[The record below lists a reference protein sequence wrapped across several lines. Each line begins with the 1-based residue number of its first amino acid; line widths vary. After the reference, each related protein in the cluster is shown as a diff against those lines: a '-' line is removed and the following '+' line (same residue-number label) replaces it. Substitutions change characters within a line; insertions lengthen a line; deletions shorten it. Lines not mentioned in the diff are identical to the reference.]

1 MPSEADYRLPR
12 TVIPSHY
19 ELALTPDL
27 ERATFGGHVVINVD
41 VVEAVSKIVLNTAEL
56 TMHAAVLSNDQ
67 GRRLEATTESDEDAE
82 RTTLT
87 LASPLDPG
95 PWKLEISFDGI
106 LNDDLRGFYRSVYT
120 DPDGNEKTIA
130 TTQFE
135 ATEARRAFPCWD
147 EPDLKATF
155 GVTLVVDDGLT
166 VISNGAEIGREPAG
180 DGKVSVRFADTMKM
194 STYLVAFIVG
204 ELDVTDTV
212 DVDGIP
218 LRIAFPPGKDH
229 LTDFA
234 LDIAAHSLRYYAEYY
249 DIPYP
254 GGKMDKIAIPDF
266 AWGAMENLGAVTYRE
281 TALLLDVR
289 TATQDELM
297 RVAEVVAHE
306 IAHMWFGDL
315 VTMKWWN
322 GIWLNEAFATFAS
335 MKCVD
340 AYRPDWKV
348 WLTFSGGRANSM
360 ETDALAATRPI
371 EIPVASPEEAN
382 AMFDSLTYEKGAS
395 ILRMLEQ
402 YLGEDAFRLGVS
414 NYLKENAYGN
424 TDGEDLWSA
433 LEEASGEPVMEI
445 MDTWIFQGGFP
456 RVRVEGEPGAY
467 ALAQEQFRYL
477 GDGDQQWKLPVLLR
491 SSEGNHRLLLSEDSA
506 TIDAGDDLV
515 VNAGGEGFY
524 RVAYSPELRTGIR
537 GRFSSLS
544 GQERYATV
552 SDAWADVLKGGS
564 EAADYLSLVGAL
576 DEESEVDVWQ
586 RILSGLGEL
595 DRVVSSDVRPALQG
609 FVRDL
614 VSGKVG
620 EMGWSPVEGEDDRC
634 RKLRGVL
641 IAALGNLGDDPATQS
656 RARLVHEE
664 ARLDESTVD
673 AEVADAALSIVA
685 ANGTIDD
692 FERFIAISDESE
704 NPQEVVKYLRAAALV
719 PGRAAS
725 EKLFQMVLAG
735 DVRRQDSFW
744 VVATMFGHRENGPR
758 IWELMKENWDDLL
771 GQMPPSTG
779 RRILDPLPR
788 RSEPDVAKDIEA
800 WLADHAIMGGEKYAE
815 QQLELLKVRVG
826 LREREST
833 RLGEV
838 LSTEYSV
845 PEPWANE

>member
-19 ELALTPDL
+19 ELALTPNL
-27 ERATFGGHVVINVD
+27 AGATFGGHVVIDID
-41 VVEAVSKIVLNTAEL
+41 VVEAVSEIVLNTAEL
-56 TMHAAVLSNDQ
+56 ALHAAVLSNDVGQ
-67 GRRLEATTESDEDAE
+67 RLEATTESDEDAE

-87 LASPLDPG
+87 VGSNLEPG

-166 VISNGAEIGREPAG
+166 TISNGAELDRQPAG
-180 DGKVSVRFADTMKM
+180 DGKVAVRFADTMKM

-204 ELDVTDTV
+204 ELEVTDTV
-212 DVDGIP
+212 DVDGTP
-218 LRIAFPPGKDH
+218 LRIAFPPGKGH

-234 LDIAAHSLRYYAEYY
+234 LDIASFSLRYYAEYY
-249 DIPYP
+249 DIGYP

-281 TALLLDVR
+281 TALLVDVHK
-289 TATQDELM
+289 ATQNEMM
-297 RVAEVVAHE
+297 RVAEVIAHE

-322 GIWLNEAFATFAS
+322 GIWLNEAFATFAA

-348 WLTFSGGRANSM
+348 WLTFSGDRVHSM

-371 EIPVASPEEAN
+371 EFPVASPEEAN

-402 YLGEDAFRLGVS
+402 YLGEEAFRLGVS

-424 TDGEDLWSA
+424 TGGEDLWSA

-456 RVRVEGEPGAY
+456 RLRVEGEPGAY
-467 ALAQEQFRYL
+467 TLTQEQFRYL
-477 GDGDQQWKLPVLLR
+477 GDGDQQWKLPVLVR
-491 SSEGNHRLLLSEDSA
+491 SSEGDQRLLLSEASA

-515 VNAGGEGFY
+515 VNAGGDGFY
-524 RVAYSPELRTGIR
+524 RVAYSPELRAGIR
-537 GRFSSLS
+537 KRLSSLS
-544 GQERYATV
+544 GEERYATV
-552 SDAWADVLKGGS
+552 SDAWADVLKGGAD
-564 EAADYLSLVGAL
+564 AADYLTLVGEL
-576 DEESEVDVWQ
+576 GEENEVDVWQ
-586 RILSGLGEL
+586 RILGGLGEL
-595 DRVVSSDVRPALQG
+595 DRIASSDVRPALQG

-614 VSGKVG
+614 VSNKAD
-620 EMGWSPVEGEDDRC
+620 EMGWSPDEGEDDRS
-634 RKLRGVL
+634 RKLRGAL
-641 IAALGNLGDDPATQS
+641 IAALGNLGDDRATQ
-656 RARLVHEE
+656 RQARLVHEE
-664 ARLDESTVD
+664 VRLGEGAVD
-673 AEVADAALSIVA
+673 PEVADAALSIVA
-685 ANGTIDD
+685 ANGDIDD
-692 FERFIAISDESE
+692 FERFLTISDESDT
-704 NPQEVVKYLRAAALV
+704 PQEVVKYLRAAAVV
-719 PGRAAS
+719 PDRVGS
-725 EKLFQMVLAG
+725 EKLFQMVLDG
-735 DVRRQDSFW
+735 DIRRQDAFW
-744 VVATMFGHRENGPR
+744 VIAIMFGHRENGPR
-758 IWELMKENWDDLL
+758 VWELMKENWDDLL
-771 GQMPPSTG
+771 DRMPPATG
-779 RRILDPLPR
+779 RRILDLLPN
-788 RSEPDVAKDIEA
+788 RSEPEIAEDIEA
-800 WLADHAIMGGEKYAE
+800 WLADHPIKGGEKYAD
-815 QQLELLKVRVG
+815 QQIELLKVRVG
-826 LREREST
+826 LREREAT
-833 RLGEV
+833 RLGDA
-838 LSTEYSV
+838 L
-845 PEPWANE
+845 

>member
-12 TVIPSHY
+12 TVVPSHY

-27 ERATFGGHVVINVD
+27 ARATFGGHVVID
-41 VVEAVSKIVLNTAEL
+41 VEVLEPGSEVVLTPAEL
-56 TMHAAVLSNDQ
+56 TLHSCVLSNDG
-67 GRRLEATTESDEDAE
+67 GRRIEATTETDEDAE
-82 RTTLT
+82 RTTLS
-87 LASPLDPG
+87 LASTLDPG

-106 LNDDLRGFYRSVYT
+106 LNDDLRGFYRSIYT

-135 ATEARRAFPCWD
+135 ATDARRAFPCWD

-166 VISNGAEIGREPAG
+166 TISNGAEIGRDPAG
-180 DGKVSVRFADTMKM
+180 DGKVAVRFADTMKM

-204 ELDVTDTV
+204 EFDVTDAV

-218 LRIAFPPGKDH
+218 LRIVFPPGKGH

-234 LDIAAHSLRYYAEYY
+234 LDVAAHSLRYYADYY

-266 AWGAMENLGAVTYRE
+266 AMGAMENLGAVTYRE
-281 TALLLDVR
+281 TALLVDVHK
-289 TATQDELM
+289 ATQNEMM
-297 RVAEVVAHE
+297 RVAEVIAHE

-335 MKCVD
+335 MKCID

-348 WLTFSGGRANSM
+348 WLTFSGDRVHSM
-360 ETDALAATRPI
+360 ETDAISATRPI
-371 EIPVASPEEAN
+371 EFPVASPEEAN

-402 YLGEDAFRLGVS
+402 YLGEEAFRLGVS
-414 NYLKENAYGN
+414 NYLRDNAYGN

-433 LEEASGEPVMEI
+433 LERASGEPVMEI

-456 RVRVEGEPGAY
+456 RLKVEGEPGAY
-467 ALAQEQFRYL
+467 TLTQEQFRYL
-477 GDGDQQWKLPVLLR
+477 GDGDQRWKLPVLLR
-491 SSEGNHRLLLSEDSA
+491 SSEGGRRLLLSDASA

-515 VNAGGEGFY
+515 VNAGGDGFY

-537 GRFSSLS
+537 SRLPSLT
-544 GQERYATV
+544 GEERYATV
-552 SDAWADVLKGGS
+552 SDAWADVLKGGAD
-564 EAADYLSLVGAL
+564 AADYLTLVGEL
-576 DEESEVDVWQ
+576 GGESEVDVWQ
-586 RILSGLGEL
+586 RILGGLGEL
-595 DRVVSSDVRPALQG
+595 DRVASPDVRPALQE

-614 VSGKVG
+614 VSAKAD
-620 EMGWSPVEGEDDRC
+620 EMGWTPAEVEDDRS

-641 IAALGNLGDDPATQS
+641 LAALGNLGDDPVTQR

-664 ARLDESTVD
+664 ARSGEGTVD

-685 ANGTIDD
+685 ANGDIDD
-692 FERFIAISDESE
+692 FERFLAISGESE
-704 NPQEVVKYLRAAALV
+704 TPQEVVKYLRAAAMV
-719 PGRAAS
+719 PGRAGS
-725 EKLFQMVLAG
+725 EKLFQMVLDG
-735 DVRRQDSFW
+735 DIRRQDSFW
-744 VVATMFGHRENGPR
+744 VIAIMLGHRENGPR
-758 IWELMKENWDDLL
+758 VWELIKENWDDLFD
-771 GQMPPSTG
+771 QIPPTTG
-779 RRILDPLPR
+779 RRILDLLPN
-788 RSEPDVAKDIEA
+788 RSEPETAKDIEA
-800 WLADHAIMGGEKYAE
+800 WLADHPIKGGERYAD
-815 QQLELLKVRVG
+815 QQIELMKVRVG
-826 LREREST
+826 LREREAT
-833 RLGEV
+833 RLRDA
-838 LSTEYSV
+838 L
-845 PEPWANE
+845 A

>member
-1 MPSEADYRLPR
+1 VPSEADYRLPR

-19 ELALTPDL
+19 ALALTPDL
-27 ERATFGGHVVINVD
+27 AGATFGGHVVIDID
-41 VVEAVSKIVLNTAEL
+41 VAEAISEIVLNTAEL
-56 TMHAAVLSNDQ
+56 TLHAAVLLNDV
-67 GRRLEATTESDEDAE
+67 GLRLEATAESDEDAE
-82 RTTLT
+82 RTMLT
-87 LASPLDPG
+87 VASNLEPG

-166 VISNGAEIGREPAG
+166 TISNGAEIGREPAG
-180 DGKVSVRFADTMKM
+180 DGRVAVRFADTMKM

-204 ELDVTDTV
+204 ELGVTDTV

-218 LRIAFPPGKDH
+218 LRIAFPPGKGH

-234 LDIAAHSLRYYAEYY
+234 LDIAAFSLRYYAEYY

-281 TALLLDVR
+281 TALLVDVHK
-289 TATQDELM
+289 ATQNEMM
-297 RVAEVVAHE
+297 RVAEVIAHE

-322 GIWLNEAFATFAS
+322 GIWLNEAFATFAA

-348 WLTFSGGRANSM
+348 WLTFSADRVHSM
-360 ETDALAATRPI
+360 ETDALEATRPI
-371 EIPVASPEEAN
+371 EFPVASPEEAN

-402 YLGEDAFRLGVS
+402 YLGEEAFRLGVS

-424 TDGEDLWSA
+424 TGGEDLWSA

-456 RVRVEGEPGAY
+456 RLRVEGEPGTY
-467 ALAQEQFRYL
+467 TLTQEQFRYL

-491 SSEGNHRLLLSEDSA
+491 SSEGDQRLLLSEESA

-515 VNAGGEGFY
+515 VNAGGDGFY
-524 RVAYSPELRTGIR
+524 RVAYSPELRAGIR
-537 GRFSSLS
+537 RRLSSLT
-544 GQERYATV
+544 GEERYATV
-552 SDAWADVLKGGS
+552 SDAWADVLKGGAD
-564 EAADYLSLVGAL
+564 AADYLTLVGEL
-576 DEESEVDVWQ
+576 GEENEVDVWQ
-586 RILSGLGEL
+586 RILGGLGEL
-595 DRVVSSDVRPALQG
+595 DRIASSDVRPALQG

-614 VSGKVG
+614 VSDKADK
-620 EMGWSPVEGEDDRC
+620 MGWSPDEGEDDRN
-634 RKLRGVL
+634 RKLRGAL
-641 IAALGNLGDDPATQS
+641 IAALGNLGDDRATQ
-656 RARLVHEE
+656 RQARLVHEE
-664 ARLDESTVD
+664 VRLGEGAVD
-673 AEVADAALSIVA
+673 PEVAEAALSIVA
-685 ANGTIDD
+685 ANGDIDD
-692 FERFIAISDESE
+692 FERFLTISDESDT
-704 NPQEVVKYLRAAALV
+704 PQEVVKYLRAAAVV
-719 PGRAAS
+719 PDRAGS
-725 EKLFQMVLAG
+725 EKLFRMVLDG
-735 DVRRQDSFW
+735 DIRRQDAFW
-744 VVATMFGHRENGPR
+744 VIAIMFGHRENGPR
-758 IWELMKENWDDLL
+758 VWELMKENWDDLL
-771 GQMPPSTG
+771 DRMPPATG
-779 RRILDPLPR
+779 RRILDLLPN
-788 RSEPDVAKDIEA
+788 RSEPEIAEDIEA
-800 WLADHAIMGGEKYAE
+800 WLADHPIKGGEKYAD
-815 QQLELLKVRVG
+815 QQIELLKVRVG
-826 LREREST
+826 LREREAT
-833 RLGEV
+833 RLGDA
-838 LSTEYSV
+838 L
-845 PEPWANE
+845 

>member
-12 TVIPSHY
+12 TVIPNHY

-27 ERATFGGHVVINVD
+27 AGATFGGHVVIDID
-41 VVEAVSKIVLNTAEL
+41 VVEAISEIVLNTADL
-56 TMHAAVLSNDQ
+56 TLHAAVLSNDVGQ
-67 GRRLEATTESDEDAE
+67 RLEATTESDEDAE

-87 LASPLDPG
+87 VGSNLEPG

-120 DPDGNEKTIA
+120 DPDGNEKTVA

-166 VISNGAEIGREPAG
+166 TISNGAELDREPAG
-180 DGKVSVRFADTMKM
+180 DGKVAVRFADTMKM

-204 ELDVTDTV
+204 ELEVTDTV

-218 LRIAFPPGKDH
+218 LRIAFPPGKGH

-234 LDIAAHSLRYYAEYY
+234 LDIASFSLRYYAEYY

-281 TALLLDVR
+281 TALLVDVHK
-289 TATQDELM
+289 ATQNEMM
-297 RVAEVVAHE
+297 RVAEVIAHE

-322 GIWLNEAFATFAS
+322 GIWLNEAFATFAA

-348 WLTFSGGRANSM
+348 WLTFSGDRVHSM

-371 EIPVASPEEAN
+371 EFPVASPEEAN

-402 YLGEDAFRLGVS
+402 YLGEEAFRLGVS

-424 TDGEDLWSA
+424 TGGEDLWSA

-456 RVRVEGEPGAY
+456 WLRVEGETGAY
-467 ALAQEQFRYL
+467 TLTQEQFRYL

-491 SSEGNHRLLLSEDSA
+491 SSEGDQRLLLSEESA
-506 TIDAGDDLV
+506 TVDAGDDLV
-515 VNAGGEGFY
+515 VNAGGDGFY
-524 RVAYSPELRTGIR
+524 RVAYSPELRAGIR
-537 GRFSSLS
+537 RRLSSLS
-544 GQERYATV
+544 GEERYATV
-552 SDAWADVLKGGS
+552 SDAWADVLKGGAD
-564 EAADYLSLVGAL
+564 AADYLTLVGAL
-576 DEESEVDVWQ
+576 GEENEVDVWQ
-586 RILSGLGEL
+586 RILGGLGEL
-595 DRVVSSDVRPALQG
+595 DRIASSDVRPAFQG

-614 VSGKVG
+614 VSDKAN
-620 EMGWSPVEGEDDRC
+620 EMGWSPVEGEDDRS

-641 IAALGNLGDDPATQS
+641 ITALGNLGDDRATQ
-656 RARLVHEE
+656 RQARLVHEE
-664 ARLDESTVD
+664 VRLGEGAVD
-673 AEVADAALSIVA
+673 PEVADAALSIVA
-685 ANGTIDD
+685 ANGDIDD
-692 FERFIAISDESE
+692 FERFLTISDESDT
-704 NPQEVVKYLRAAALV
+704 PQEVVKYLRAAAVV
-719 PGRAAS
+719 PDRVGS
-725 EKLFQMVLAG
+725 EKLFRMVLDG
-735 DVRRQDSFW
+735 DIRRQDAFW
-744 VVATMFGHRENGPR
+744 VIAIMFGHRENGPR
-758 IWELMKENWDDLL
+758 VWELMKENWDDLL
-771 GQMPPSTG
+771 DRMPPATG
-779 RRILDPLPR
+779 RRILDLLPN
-788 RSEPDVAKDIEA
+788 RSEPEIAEDIEA
-800 WLADHAIMGGEKYAE
+800 WLADHPIKGGEKYAD
-815 QQLELLKVRVG
+815 QQIELLKVRVG
-826 LREREST
+826 LREREAT
-833 RLGEV
+833 RLGDA
-838 LSTEYSV
+838 L
-845 PEPWANE
+845 

>member
-27 ERATFGGHVVINVD
+27 AAATFGGHVVIDID
-41 VVEAVSKIVLNTAEL
+41 VVEAISEIVLNTAEL
-56 TMHAAVLSNDQ
+56 TLHAAVLSNDVGQ
-67 GRRLEATTESDEDAE
+67 RLEATTESDEDAE

-87 LASPLDPG
+87 VASNLEPG
-95 PWKLEISFDGI
+95 PWKLEISFDGT

-166 VISNGAEIGREPAG
+166 TISNGAEIGRESAG
-180 DGKVSVRFADTMKM
+180 DGKVAVRFADTMKM

-218 LRIAFPPGKDH
+218 LRIAFPPSKGH

-234 LDIAAHSLRYYAEYY
+234 LDIAAFSLRYYAEYY

-281 TALLLDVR
+281 TALLVDVHK
-289 TATQDELM
+289 ATQNEMM

-322 GIWLNEAFATFAS
+322 GIWLNEAFATFAA

-348 WLTFSGGRANSM
+348 WLTFSGDRVHSM

-371 EIPVASPEEAN
+371 EFPVASPEEAN

-402 YLGEDAFRLGVS
+402 YLGEEAFRLGVS

-433 LEEASGEPVMEI
+433 LGEASGEPVMEI

-456 RVRVEGEPGAY
+456 RLSVEGEPGAY
-467 ALAQEQFRYL
+467 TLTQEQFRYL
-477 GDGDQQWKLPVLLR
+477 GDGDQQWKLPVLHR
-491 SSEGNHRLLLSEDSA
+491 SSEGDQRLLLTEESA

-515 VNAGGEGFY
+515 VNAGGDGFY
-524 RVAYSPELRTGIR
+524 RVAYSPELRAGIR
-537 GRFSSLS
+537 RRLSSLT
-544 GQERYATV
+544 GEERYATV
-552 SDAWADVLKGGS
+552 SDAWADVLKGGAD
-564 EAADYLSLVGAL
+564 AADYLTLVGEL
-576 DEESEVDVWQ
+576 GEENEVDVWQ
-586 RILSGLGEL
+586 RILGGLGEL
-595 DRVVSSDVRPALQG
+595 DRIASSDVRPALQG

-614 VSGKVG
+614 VSDKAD
-620 EMGWSPVEGEDDRC
+620 EMGWSPDDGEDDRS
-634 RKLRGVL
+634 RKLRGAL
-641 IAALGNLGDDPATQS
+641 IAALGNLGDDRATQ
-656 RARLVHEE
+656 RQARLVHEE
-664 ARLDESTVD
+664 VRLGEGAVD
-673 AEVADAALSIVA
+673 PEVADAALSIVA
-685 ANGTIDD
+685 ANGDIDD
-692 FERFIAISDESE
+692 FERFLRISDESDT
-704 NPQEVVKYLRAAALV
+704 PQEVVKYLRAAAVV
-719 PGRAAS
+719 PDREGS
-725 EKLFQMVLAG
+725 EKLFQMVLDG
-735 DVRRQDSFW
+735 DIRRQDAFW
-744 VVATMFGHRENGPR
+744 VIAIMFGHRENGPR
-758 IWELMKENWDDLL
+758 VWELMKENWDDLL
-771 GQMPPSTG
+771 DRMPPATG
-779 RRILDPLPR
+779 RRILDLLPN
-788 RSEPDVAKDIEA
+788 RSEPEIAEDIEA
-800 WLADHAIMGGEKYAE
+800 WLAEHPIKGGEKYAD
-815 QQLELLKVRVG
+815 QQIELLKVRVG
-826 LREREST
+826 LREREAT
-833 RLGEV
+833 RLGET
-838 LSTEYSV
+838 L
-845 PEPWANE
+845 

>member
-27 ERATFGGHVVINVD
+27 AGATFGGHVVIDID
-41 VVEAVSKIVLNTAEL
+41 VVEAISEIVLNTAEL
-56 TMHAAVLSNDQ
+56 TLHAAVLSNDVGQ
-67 GRRLEATTESDEDAE
+67 RLEATTESDEDAE

-87 LASPLDPG
+87 VGSNLGPG

-166 VISNGAEIGREPAG
+166 TISNGAELDREPAG
-180 DGKVSVRFADTMKM
+180 DGKVAVRFADTMKM

-204 ELDVTDTV
+204 ELEVTDTV

-218 LRIAFPPGKDH
+218 LRIAFPPGKGH

-234 LDIAAHSLRYYAEYY
+234 LDIAAFSLRYYAEYY

-281 TALLLDVR
+281 TALLVDVHK
-289 TATQDELM
+289 ATQNEMM
-297 RVAEVVAHE
+297 RVAEVIAHE

-322 GIWLNEAFATFAS
+322 GIWLNEAFATFAA

-348 WLTFSGGRANSM
+348 WLTFSGDRVHSM

-371 EIPVASPEEAN
+371 EFPVASPEEAN

-402 YLGEDAFRLGVS
+402 YLGEEAFRLGVS
-414 NYLKENAYGN
+414 NYLKETAYGN
-424 TDGEDLWSA
+424 TGGEDLWSA
-433 LEEASGEPVMEI
+433 LEEASGEQVMEI

-456 RVRVEGEPGAY
+456 RLRVEGEPGAY
-467 ALAQEQFRYL
+467 TLTQEQFRYR

-491 SSEGNHRLLLSEDSA
+491 SSEGDQRLLLTEESA
-506 TIDAGDDLV
+506 TI
-515 VNAGGEGFY
+515 
-524 RVAYSPELRTGIR
+524 
-537 GRFSSLS
+537 
-544 GQERYATV
+544 
-552 SDAWADVLKGGS
+552 
-564 EAADYLSLVGAL
+564 
-576 DEESEVDVWQ
+576 
-586 RILSGLGEL
+586 
-595 DRVVSSDVRPALQG
+595 
-609 FVRDL
+609 
-614 VSGKVG
+614 
-620 EMGWSPVEGEDDRC
+620 
-634 RKLRGVL
+634 
-641 IAALGNLGDDPATQS
+641 
-656 RARLVHEE
+656 
-664 ARLDESTVD
+664 
-673 AEVADAALSIVA
+673 
-685 ANGTIDD
+685 
-692 FERFIAISDESE
+692 
-704 NPQEVVKYLRAAALV
+704 
-719 PGRAAS
+719 
-725 EKLFQMVLAG
+725 
-735 DVRRQDSFW
+735 
-744 VVATMFGHRENGPR
+744 
-758 IWELMKENWDDLL
+758 
-771 GQMPPSTG
+771 
-779 RRILDPLPR
+779 
-788 RSEPDVAKDIEA
+788 
-800 WLADHAIMGGEKYAE
+800 
-815 QQLELLKVRVG
+815 
-826 LREREST
+826 
-833 RLGEV
+833 
-838 LSTEYSV
+838 
-845 PEPWANE
+845 

>member
-12 TVIPSHY
+12 SVIPSHY

-27 ERATFGGHVVINVD
+27 VAATFGGHVVIDVD
-41 VVEAVSKIVLNTAEL
+41 VLETVSEIVLNTAEL
-56 TMHAAVLSNDQ
+56 TLHSAVLSNED
-67 GRRLEATTESDEDAE
+67 GERLEATAETNEDAE

-87 LASPLDPG
+87 LPTPVEPG
-95 PWKLEISFDGI
+95 AWQLEISFDGT

-120 DPDGNEKTIA
+120 DPDGIDKTIA

-166 VISNGAEIGREPAG
+166 AISNGAEIGREPAG
-180 DGKVSVRFADTMKM
+180 DGKVVVRFDKTMKM

-218 LRIAFPPGKDH
+218 LRIAFPPGKAH

-234 LDIAAHSLRYYAEYY
+234 LDIAAHSLRYYAKYY

-281 TALLLDVR
+281 TALLVDVHK
-289 TATQDELM
+289 ATQNEMM
-297 RVAEVVAHE
+297 RVAEVIAHE

-348 WLTFSGGRANSM
+348 WLTFSGDRVHSM

-371 EIPVASPEEAN
+371 EFPVASPEEAN

-402 YLGEDAFRLGVS
+402 YLGEESFRLGVS

-456 RVRVEGEPGAY
+456 RLSVDGEPGAY
-467 ALAQEQFRYL
+467 TLTQEQFRYL

-491 SSEGNHRLLLSEDSA
+491 SSEGEQRLLLSENTA
-506 TIDAGDDLV
+506 MIAAGEDLV
-515 VNAGGEGFY
+515 VNAGGDGFY
-524 RVAYSPELRTGIR
+524 RVAYSPELRARIQ
-537 GRFSSLS
+537 GRLSSLS
-544 GQERYATV
+544 GEERYATV
-552 SDAWADVLKGGS
+552 SDAWADVLKGGAD
-564 EAADYLSLVGAL
+564 AADYLTLV
-576 DEESEVDVWQ
+576 DELGDEAEVDVWL
-586 RILSGLGEL
+586 RILGGLGEL
-595 DRVVSSDVRPALQG
+595 DRVASRDVRPALQE

-614 VSGKVG
+614 VSDKVD
-620 EMGWSPVEGEDDRC
+620 EMDWTPLEGEDDRS
-634 RKLRGVL
+634 RKLRGTL
-641 IAALGNLGDDPATQS
+641 IAALGNLGDDQETQR
-656 RARLVHEE
+656 RARVVHEE
-664 ARLDESTVD
+664 VRLGESDAD
-673 AEVADAALSIVA
+673 AEVADAVLSIVA
-685 ANGTIDD
+685 SNGDIED
-692 FERFIAISDESE
+692 FERFLTVSEESE
-704 NPQEVVKYLRAAALV
+704 TPQEVVKYLRAAAIV
-719 PGRAAS
+719 PDRAGA
-725 EKLFQMVLAG
+725 EKLFQMVLDG
-735 DVRRQDSFW
+735 DVRRQDAFW
-744 VVATMFGHRENGPR
+744 VIAIMLGTRENGPR
-758 IWELMKENWDDLL
+758 VWELMKENWDDLL
-771 GQMPPSTG
+771 EQMPPATG
-779 RRILDPLPR
+779 RRILDLLPN
-788 RSEPDVAKDIEA
+788 RSEPEIAADIEA
-800 WLADHAIMGGEKYAE
+800 WLAEHPILGGEKYAE
-815 QQLELLKVRVG
+815 QQIELLKVRVG

-833 RLGEV
+833 RLGNA
-838 LSTEYSV
+838 L
-845 PEPWANE
+845 

>member
-27 ERATFGGHVVINVD
+27 AGATFGGHVVID
-41 VVEAVSKIVLNTAEL
+41 IEVVEAVSAIVLNTAEL
-56 TMHAAVLSNDQ
+56 TLHAAVFSNDVGQ
-67 GRRLEATTESDEDAE
+67 RLEATTESDEDAE

-87 LASPLDPG
+87 VESNLEPG

-166 VISNGAEIGREPAG
+166 TISNGAELGREPAG
-180 DGKVSVRFADTMKM
+180 DGKVAVRFADTMKM

-204 ELDVTDTV
+204 ELEVTDTV

-218 LRIAFPPGKDH
+218 LRIAFPPGKGH

-234 LDIAAHSLRYYAEYY
+234 LDIAAFSLRYYAEYY

-281 TALLLDVR
+281 TALLVDVHK
-289 TATQDELM
+289 ATQNEMM
-297 RVAEVVAHE
+297 RVAEVIAHE

-322 GIWLNEAFATFAS
+322 GIWLNEAFATFAA

-348 WLTFSGGRANSM
+348 WLTFSGDRVHSM

-371 EIPVASPEEAN
+371 EFPVASPEEAN

-402 YLGEDAFRLGVS
+402 YLGEEAFRLGVS

-424 TDGEDLWSA
+424 TGGEDLWSA

-456 RVRVEGEPGAY
+456 RLRVEGEPGAY
-467 ALAQEQFRYL
+467 TLTQEQFRYL
-477 GDGDQQWKLPVLLR
+477 GDGDQQWKLPVLVR
-491 SSEGNHRLLLSEDSA
+491 SSEGDQRLLLSEESA

-515 VNAGGEGFY
+515 VNAGGDGFY
-524 RVAYSPELRTGIR
+524 RVAYSPELRAGIR
-537 GRFSSLS
+537 RRLSSLS
-544 GQERYATV
+544 GEERYATV
-552 SDAWADVLKGGS
+552 SDAWADVLKGGAD
-564 EAADYLSLVGAL
+564 AADYLTLVGEL
-576 DEESEVDVWQ
+576 GGENEVDVWQ
-586 RILSGLGEL
+586 RILGGLGEL
-595 DRVVSSDVRPALQG
+595 DRIASSDVRPALQG

-614 VSGKVG
+614 VSDKAD
-620 EMGWSPVEGEDDRC
+620 EMGWSPDEGEDDRS
-634 RKLRGVL
+634 RKLRGAL
-641 IAALGNLGDDPATQS
+641 IAALGNLGDDRATQ
-656 RARLVHEE
+656 RQARLVHEE
-664 ARLDESTVD
+664 VRLGEGAVD
-673 AEVADAALSIVA
+673 PEVADAALSIVA
-685 ANGTIDD
+685 ANGDIDD
-692 FERFIAISDESE
+692 FERFLKISDESDT
-704 NPQEVVKYLRAAALV
+704 PQEVVKYLRAAAVV
-719 PGRAAS
+719 PDRVGS
-725 EKLFQMVLAG
+725 EKLFQMVLDG
-735 DVRRQDSFW
+735 DIRRQDAFW
-744 VVATMFGHRENGPR
+744 VIAIMFGHRENGPR
-758 IWELMKENWDDLL
+758 VWELMKENWDDLL
-771 GQMPPSTG
+771 DRMPPATG
-779 RRILDPLPR
+779 RRILDLLPN
-788 RSEPDVAKDIEA
+788 RSEPEIAKDIEA
-800 WLADHAIMGGEKYAE
+800 WLADHPIKGGEKYAD
-815 QQLELLKVRVG
+815 QQIELLKVRVG
-826 LREREST
+826 LRRAQAT
-833 RLGEV
+833 RLGDA
-838 LSTEYSV
+838 L
-845 PEPWANE
+845 

>member
-12 TVIPSHY
+12 SVIPSHY

-27 ERATFGGHVVINVD
+27 EGATFGGHVVIDVD
-41 VVEAVSKIVLNTAEL
+41 VIEAVSEIVLNTAEL
-56 TMHAAVLSNDQ
+56 TMHSAVLSNDDG
-67 GRRLEATTESDEDAE
+67 GRLDATTESDEDAE

-95 PWKLEISFDGI
+95 PWRLEISFDGI

-120 DPDGNEKTIA
+120 DPNGDEKTIA

-155 GVTLVVDDGLT
+155 GVTLMVDDGLT
-166 VISNGAEIGREPAG
+166 VISNGAEIDREPAG
-180 DGKVSVRFADTMKM
+180 DGKVAVRFADTMKM

-218 LRIAFPPGKDH
+218 LQIAFPPGKGH

-281 TALLLDVR
+281 SALLVDVHK
-289 TATQDELM
+289 ATQSEMM
-297 RVAEVVAHE
+297 RVAEIVAHE

-340 AYRPDWKV
+340 AYRPDWKM
-348 WLTFSGGRANSM
+348 WLTFSGDRVHSM
-360 ETDALAATRPI
+360 ETDALVATRPI

-424 TDGEDLWSA
+424 TEGEDLWSA

-456 RVRVEGEPGAY
+456 RLRVEGEPGAY
-467 ALAQEQFRYL
+467 LLTQEQFRYL
-477 GDGDQQWKLPVLLR
+477 GDGDQHWKLPVLLR
-491 SSEGNHRLLLSEDSA
+491 SSEGAHKLLLSKDSA

-515 VNAGGEGFY
+515 VNAGGDGFY

-537 GRFSSLS
+537 RRLPSLS
-544 GQERYATV
+544 AEERYATV
-552 SDAWADVLKGGS
+552 SDAWADVLKGGTD
-564 EAADYLSLVGAL
+564 AADYLALVGEL
-576 DEESEVDVWQ
+576 GGESEVDVWQ

-595 DRVVSSDVRPALQG
+595 DRVVSTDVRPALQG
-609 FVRDL
+609 FVRNL
-614 VSGKVG
+614 VSGKVD
-620 EMGWSPVEGEDDRC
+620 EMGWSPVEDEDDRS
-634 RKLRGVL
+634 RKLRGAL
-641 IAALGNLGDDPATQS
+641 LAALGNLGDDPATQR
-656 RARLVHEE
+656 RAHLVHEE
-664 ARLDESTVD
+664 VISGGGTVD

-685 ANGTIDD
+685 ANGDIDD
-692 FERFIAISDESE
+692 FERFLTISEESDA
-704 NPQEVVKYLRAAALV
+704 PQEVIKYLRAAAIV

-725 EKLFQMVLAG
+725 EKLFQMVLDG

-744 VVATMFGHRENGPR
+744 IIAVMFGHRENGPGV
-758 IWELMKENWDDLL
+758 WELMKENWDDLL

-779 RRILDPLPR
+779 RRILDPLPN
-788 RSEPDVAKDIEA
+788 RSEPEVAKDIEA
-800 WLADHAIMGGEKYAE
+800 WLADHPILGGEKFAE

-833 RLGEV
+833 RLAASLRSE
-838 LSTEYSV
+838 
-845 PEPWANE
+845 

>member
-1 MPSEADYRLPR
+1 VPSEADYRLPR

-27 ERATFGGHVVINVD
+27 AGATFGGHVVIDVD
-41 VVEAVSKIVLNTAEL
+41 VSESVSEIVLNTAEL
-56 TMHAAVLSNDQ
+56 TLHSVVLSNEDGQ
-67 GRRLEATTESDEDAE
+67 RLEATTETDDDAE
-82 RTTLT
+82 RATLT
-87 LASPLDPG
+87 FASAIDTG
-95 PWKLEISFDGI
+95 AWKLEISFDGT

-120 DPDGNEKTIA
+120 DPDGNDKTIA

-166 VISNGAEIGREPAG
+166 AISNAAEIGRETAG
-180 DGKVSVRFADTMKM
+180 DDKVVVRFAKTMKM
-194 STYLVAFIVG
+194 STYLVAFIIG

-218 LRIAFPPGKDH
+218 LRIAFPPGKAH

-234 LDIAAHSLRYYAEYY
+234 LDIAAHSLRYYAKYY

-254 GGKMDKIAIPDF
+254 GDKMDKIAIPDF

-281 TALLLDVR
+281 TALLVDVHK
-289 TATQDELM
+289 ATQNEMM
-297 RVAEVVAHE
+297 RVAEVIAHE

-348 WLTFSGGRANSM
+348 WLTFSGDRVHSM

-371 EIPVASPEEAN
+371 EFPVASPEEAN

-402 YLGEDAFRLGVS
+402 YLGEESFRLGVS

-445 MDTWIFQGGFP
+445 MDSWIFQGGFP
-456 RVRVEGEPGAY
+456 RLGVEGGPGAY
-467 ALAQEQFRYL
+467 TLTQEQFRYI
-477 GDGDQQWKLPVLLR
+477 GDGDQRWKLPVLLR
-491 SSEGNHRLLLSEDSA
+491 SSEGEQRLLLSEKSA
-506 TIDAGDDLV
+506 TVDAGDGLV
-515 VNAGGEGFY
+515 VNAGGDGFY

-537 GRFSSLS
+537 SRLPSLT
-544 GQERYATV
+544 GEERYATV
-552 SDAWADVLKGGS
+552 SDAWADVLKGGA
-564 EAADYLSLVGAL
+564 EAADYLTLVGGL
-576 DEESEVDVWQ
+576 GDEIEVDVWQ
-586 RILSGLGEL
+586 RILGGLGEL
-595 DRVVSSDVRPALQG
+595 DRVASPEVRPAIQE
-609 FVRDL
+609 FVRNL
-614 VSGKVG
+614 VSDKVD
-620 EMGWSPVEGEDDRC
+620 EMGWTPGEGEDDRS
-634 RKLRGVL
+634 RKLRGTLV
-641 IAALGNLGDDPATQS
+641 AALGNLGDDVATQ
-656 RARLVHEE
+656 RKARLVH
-664 ARLDESTVD
+664 DEVRWGESAVD

-685 ANGTIDD
+685 SNGDIDD
-692 FERFIAISDESE
+692 FERFLTISDESE
-704 NPQEVVKYLRAAALV
+704 TPQEVVKYLRAAAIV
-719 PGRAAS
+719 PDREGS
-725 EKLFQMVLAG
+725 EKLFQMVLDG
-735 DVRRQDSFW
+735 DIRRQDAFW
-744 VVATMFGHRENGPR
+744 VIAIMFGHRENGPR
-758 IWELMKENWDDLL
+758 VWELMKENWDDLL
-771 GQMPPSTG
+771 EQMPPATG
-779 RRILDPLPR
+779 RRILDLLPN
-788 RSEPDVAKDIEA
+788 RSEPELAPDIEA
-800 WLADHAIMGGEKYAE
+800 WLADHPIKGGEKYAD
-815 QQLELLKVRVG
+815 QQIELLKVRVG
-826 LREREST
+826 LREREAT

-838 LSTEYSV
+838 LSTEY
-845 PEPWANE
+845 